1 MAAAAASTSAA
12 RHREE
17 IADRVKI
24 PRWYMA
30 LSALALVALFI
41 APALTKHGHRSVA
54 VFAITIPSIAV
65 LGLIGFVIHHHSGIR
80 LSRDSQAYPSTRPVT
95 YATLVA
101 VLIGSTI
108 TWLVAD
114 WGRPVASLVSGVVSA
129 AVVLVI
135 QQQAIAAIRREIRHG
150 APGRG

>member
-1 MAAAAASTSAA
+1 MTAAAPTRAS

-17 IADRVKI
+17 LAERIGI
-24 PRWYMA
+24 PVWYMA
-30 LSALALVALFI
+30 LSGLALVVLFI

-54 VFAITIPSIAV
+54 VFAITIPCVAILA
-65 LGLIGFVIHHHSGIR
+65 LIGFVIRHNSGIR

-101 VLIGSTI
+101 VLIGSGI

-150 APGRG
+150 R